1 MNSNR
6 IDEILSTMDI
16 PAMRRDTDN
25 IGNLRWLN
33 RNVGIQNAH
42 HPQFHELRD
51 ILNQFLAIGE

>member
-1 MNSNR
+1 MNNDR

-16 PAMRRDTDN
+16 PSMRRDTGD
-25 IGNLRWLN
+25 ISNLRWLS

-51 ILNQFLAIGE
+51 ILNQLLAIGE